1 MKINNY
7 AFETYI
13 YIYIRITY
21 LYLKIKV
28 HNLILQIFYFISH
41 QIFLKF

>member
-13 YIYIRITY
+13 YIRIAY

-28 HNLILQIFYFISH
+28 HNLILQTFYSISH